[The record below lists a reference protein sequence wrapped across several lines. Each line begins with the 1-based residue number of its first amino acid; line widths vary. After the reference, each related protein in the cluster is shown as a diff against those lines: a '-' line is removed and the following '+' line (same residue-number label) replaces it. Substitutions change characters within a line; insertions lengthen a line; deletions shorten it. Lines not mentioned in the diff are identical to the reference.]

1 MTRIDAP
8 GGTRRSAASTRPIRI
23 GICDERVLLL
33 DSIAAWIIEK
43 APEFDVVVRAERWI
57 DLVRNENFPTALVL
71 MGEAPTE
78 QVSLEARI
86 RTCRAAGARVIV
98 MSAQDT
104 EGAAERA
111 VAAGAV
117 AFLSK
122 ADSMET
128 FHAVARQAMGLDP
141 REPVPADA
149 PATGRVAAAAGAGA
163 GAAAS
168 EEATEIIRPKLSP
181 GELES
186 LRLYAAGNTTA
197 AVARLMNVKYETA
210 KTYLRRVREKY
221 ARANRPAS
229 RRAELIIR
237 AAEDGYLQ

>member
-1 MTRIDAP
+1 MTTTDAP
-8 GGTRRSAASTRPIRI
+8 GGARRAPDSGQPIRV
-23 GICDERVLLL
+23 GIFDDHVLLL
-33 DSIAAWIIEK
+33 DSIVSWVVK
-43 APEFDVVVRAERWI
+43 NAPEFEVVVRAETWVE
-57 DLVRNENFPTALVL
+57 LVRSPGFPTDLVL
-71 MGEAPTE
+71 MGEAPAE
-78 QVSLEARI
+78 PVPLEARI

-98 MSAQDT
+98 MSTHDA
-104 EGAAERA
+104 EGIEARA
-111 VAAGAV
+111 LAAGAV

-122 ADSMET
+122 ADSMEV
-128 FHAVARQAMGLDP
+128 FHVAAREAMGL
-141 REPVPADA
+141 EGSVHGPADGDSAA
-149 PATGRVAAAAGAGA
+149 PGGAAAAV
-163 GAAAS
+163 AA
-168 EEATEIIRPKLSP
+168 EDIIRPKLSP

-229 RRAELIIR
+229 RRAELVTR

>member
-98 MSAQDT
+98 MSAQDA

-111 VAAGAV
+111 LAAGAV

-141 REPVPADA
+141 REPVTADA
-149 PATGRVAAAAGAGA
+149 PATGRAAAAAGA

-168 EEATEIIRPKLSP
+168 EEAAEIIRPKLSP